1 MSSFFSSFKVSSSR
15 RNISSDAKV
24 ALGATK
30 IALSSTQSF
39 PTYSYYTRDSTCCR
53 RLLKIIQPLSENSA
67 TDSLS
72 ESQTDRIQTLMT
84 ALNEVLTRE
93 QRIRHQG
100 LLKRLL
106 LQEDIQTAILN
117 MNQKIKN
124 ALDAFTLESNNT
136 QERTTAKTHD
146 NVEGLVITTNA
157 NTAEIQEVGKQ
168 VGQLTEGVV
177 EIKTANQTCRGELL
191 SKAQRELINSLP
203 HAPARYNAASRSS
216 ASSCLEGTRIDLLRT
231 IHANDVMKPRI
242 FWLGGLAGTGKS
254 TIAQTIAKEL
264 DTSHNLA
271 WHSLAEAIEADPDAG
286 ELTVM
291 HTQLKKLIIEPLQ
304 SLNNPPDRQIVVVID
319 ALDECSDRKLAQDIL
334 ILFAENIS
342 TLPLPLAIFITS
354 HSEMYR
360 LIFLSLCVSWA
371 SK

>member
-1 MSSFFSSFKVSSSR
+1 MSSFFSSFKVLSSR

-30 IALSSTQSF
+30 IALSSAQSAF
-39 PTYSYYTRDSTCCR
+39 QFIPIPGIAPALDRGLLAVINAFEKTKANNEQLLELSYHID

-72 ESQTDRIQTLMT
+72 VSQTDRIQTLMT

-177 EIKTANQTCRGELL
+177 EIKTANQHSVSL
-191 SKAQRELINSLP
+191 ST
-203 HAPARYNAASRSS
+203 RYPTLQPVTMLHHVPQL
-216 ASSCLEGTRIDLLRT
+216 SCLEGTSPGALLRMIREWVHT
-231 IHANDVMKPRI
+231 NDVMKPRI

-264 DTSHNLA
+264 DASH
-271 WHSLAEAIEADPDAG
+271 
-286 ELTVM
+286 
-291 HTQLKKLIIEPLQ
+291 
-304 SLNNPPDRQIVVVID
+304 
-319 ALDECSDRKLAQDIL
+319 
-334 ILFAENIS
+334 
-342 TLPLPLAIFITS
+342 TLGATFFFS
-354 HSEMYR
+354 
-360 LIFLSLCVSWA
+360 
-371 SK
+371 